1 MKRTWGAFSTHV
13 GVGRRPKMITKNW
26 VWVKKLPK
34 KCWLITCESPLGVYE
49 YSNHLGTSHF
59 FNLKRPIRD
68 PITKMGVADRSRSNL
83 VKVLHVPLDGHLR
96 LVNVQKKGLW
106 KPLKS
111 VRRAARRSGL
121 GGPKVFGKSVN
132 PISTR
137 GAHYPHPVLCAHAK
151 TGKSR

>member
-49 YSNHLGTSHF
+49 YSNHLGTAHF
-59 FNLKRPIRD
+59 FNLKRPIRN
-68 PITKMGVADRSRSNL
+68 PITKMEVADRSRSNL

-96 LVNVQKKGLW
+96 LVNVQKKASGNLW
-106 KPLKS
+106 S
-111 VRRAARRSGL
+111 QSGVPQAGVGWRDPKFL
-121 GGPKVFGKSVN
+121 GKLVN

-137 GAHYPHPVLCAHAK
+137 GVTLSPPSITCPP
-151 TGKSR
+151 RF